1 MPWRLLLRQRKN
13 SVFLFDCSRNLL
25 SKSCFKEIK
34 QQTCRK
40 EGREFGR
47 AGEEEEKKGKREK
60 VEGRR
65 KGGRR
70 RNKKL

>member
-1 MPWRLLLRQRKN
+1 MHWRLLLRQRKN

-60 VEGRR
+60 VQ
-65 KGGRR
+65 GGRKTGR